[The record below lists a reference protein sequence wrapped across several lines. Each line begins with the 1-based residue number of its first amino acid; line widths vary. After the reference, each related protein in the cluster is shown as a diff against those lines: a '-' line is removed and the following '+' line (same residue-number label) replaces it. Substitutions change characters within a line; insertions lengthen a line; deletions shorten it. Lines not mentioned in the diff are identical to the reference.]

1 MLIKTALL
9 SALLCLATCSDAL
22 TAASLPEEETVGSGA
37 EGSNSEASNSNTAD
51 AAAAPDEA
59 TPEADAPAAPK
70 IIFKQGV
77 GDSNSG
83 KVDNKAP
90 EAANLPVADWIIV
103 DKSDRMLV
111 LYRRGKEIKR
121 YANIRF
127 GDAPMGH
134 KRFQGDERTPEGTYT
149 IDARNPNSSYH
160 LSLRISYPN
169 AADRAYA
176 RALGRDPGGDIFIHG
191 QPNGYTGP
199 AKTFDWTDGCIAL
212 SNAEMREI
220 WQMVPDGA
228 QITIQQ

>member
-9 SALLCLATCSDAL
+9 SAFICVATCSDAL
-22 TAASLPEEETVGSGA
+22 TAGVQPEEEV
-37 EGSNSEASNSNTAD
+37 SESVVDGKKSDDPNTATAVVAPGETTQEAD
-51 AAAAPDEA
+51 AASK
-59 TPEADAPAAPK
+59 PK
-70 IIFKQGV
+70 IIFKPGV
-77 GDSNSG
+77 GDEEG
-83 KVDNKAP
+83 EKAA
-90 EAANLPVADWIIV
+90 EDKLTKADLPVADWIIV

-111 LYRRGKEIKR
+111 LYRNGKEIKR

-127 GDAPMGH
+127 GDAPTGH

-169 AADRAYA
+169 QADRAYA

-199 AKTFDWTDGCIAL
+199 AKTFDWTDGCIAV
-212 SNAEMREI
+212 SNAEIREI